1 MTSIGIAL
9 LYAAMGCEIGRSVR
23 VVGAISQG
31 SSQTMVSPFRFA
43 IISDPHVTL
52 PHTQYAYPSQFHFVE
67 ASIPALEQVLDTLAA
82 EPLDFLLLPGD
93 LTQHGERE
101 NHHWL
106 TQRLTQLPFPAYV
119 VPGNHDVVTAKGDEK
134 TVSMAEFTD
143 LYGPFGY
150 GQRDQ
155 PYYHQELVPGV
166 HLVGLNSIAFDD
178 QGQQLPT
185 GYIDAEQ
192 LQWLAETLQAL
203 RGEWVIAM
211 VHHNVL
217 EHMPGQATHPMG
229 QRYIIQNRQALI
241 DCLKAHQVRLVLTG
255 HLHVQDVLE
264 SDDLWAVTTGS
275 LVSYPHPYRRM
286 SVSPTEAGALQM
298 QITTERVQ
306 ALPDWP
312 DLQTASRQRMGDRS
326 GQFMS
331 RFLSLPP
338 LSLPPRQAVEL
349 APVIQDFWPSIAAG
363 DSVIDYP
370 QLPEPVRHYLH
381 TFGAMD
387 AAGRYRAIDNQA
399 TLTLKALS
407 AMKKG
412 PL

>member
-1 MTSIGIAL
+1 
-9 LYAAMGCEIGRSVR
+9 
-23 VVGAISQG
+23 
-31 SSQTMVSPFRFA
+31 MVSPFRFA

-67 ASIPALEQVLDTLAA
+67 ASVPALEQVLATLAA
-82 EPLDFLLLPGD
+82 EPLDFLLMPGD
-93 LTQHGERE
+93 LTQHGERD

-106 TQRLTQLPFPAYV
+106 TQRLSQLPFPAYV
-119 VPGNHDVVTAKGDEK
+119 VPGNHDVITANGDEK
-134 TVSMAEFTD
+134 TVSMSEFTD

-150 GQRDQ
+150 SQQQ

-166 HLVGLNSIAFDD
+166 HLVGLNSIALMSK
-178 QGQQLPT
+178 GSSCLRAHV
-185 GYIDAEQ
+185 DAAQ
-192 LQWLAETLQAL
+192 LQWLAETLQDL
-203 RGEWVIAM
+203 QGEWVIAM

-241 DCLKAHQVRLVLTG
+241 DCLQAHQVRLVLTG

-264 SDDLWAVTTGS
+264 SGDLWAVTTGS
-275 LVSYPHPYRRM
+275 LVSYPHPYRRVAVA
-286 SVSPTEAGALQM
+286 STEAGALQM

-312 DLQTASRQRMGDRS
+312 DLQTISRQRMGDRS

-331 RFLSLPP
+331 RFLSCPP
-338 LSLPPRQAVEL
+338 LSLPSRQAVAL
-349 APVIQDFWPSIAAG
+349 APIIRDFWAAIAAG

-370 QLPEPVRHYLH
+370 QLPEPVRRYLH
-381 TFGAMD
+381 SFGAMD
-387 AAGRYRAIDNQA
+387 AEGRYRAIDNQA
-399 TLTLKALS
+399 TLTLAARSAL
-407 AMKKG
+407 KKG
-412 PL
+412 SL